1 VSLTL
6 NLSSK
11 EKRSEEFVLGRND
24 ETFSQAQGIIVDR
37 VNFLGR
43 GLQAA
48 NYNSYGKSH
57 H

>member
-24 ETFSQAQGIIVDR
+24 ETFSQAKGIIVDR
-37 VNFLGR
+37 ANFLGR